1 MERWYIL
8 AILCDLDLMY
18 KKLILVIHYIIV
30 FTPQGVI
37 QKEKEDWELKKTR
50 ERRDMEQERFQ
61 LEEMKRDLEKQEVPY
76 IMYIQSVFDGCEQK
90 DQ

>member
-1 MERWYIL
+1 M
-8 AILCDLDLMY
+8 
-18 KKLILVIHYIIV
+18 ILVIHYIMV

-61 LEEMKRDLEKQEVPY
+61 LEEMKRDLEKQEVTC
-76 IMYIQSVFDGCEQK
+76 IMYIVSF
-90 DQ
+90 